1 MTRPCDIRPCDIRTL
16 DIVHVG
22 IEDNLQQHARMICRT
37 AEGLVGVQQISDVK
51 GINYAAKKAD
61 MVRFRDFFTKER
73 RKKLA
78 LCLIVEFKL

>member
-1 MTRPCDIRPCDIRTL
+1 
-16 DIVHVG
+16 
-22 IEDNLQQHARMICRT
+22 MICRT